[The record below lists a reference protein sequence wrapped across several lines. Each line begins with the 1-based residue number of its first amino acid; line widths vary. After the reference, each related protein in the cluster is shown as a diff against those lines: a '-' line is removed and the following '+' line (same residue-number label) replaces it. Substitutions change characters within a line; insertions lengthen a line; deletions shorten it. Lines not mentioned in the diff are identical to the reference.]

1 MSIPS
6 KRVYKST
13 AGKSKR
19 ECQGVF
25 DNPLGFA
32 CADSEILLL
41 FLRVRYFR
49 RVFDLGDP
57 WIIIQKSLAKMKTLS

>member
-1 MSIPS
+1 MSIPL
-6 KRVYKST
+6 KRVHELT

-19 ECQGVF
+19 EWQGIL

-49 RVFDLGDP
+49 RVFDLGNP
-57 WIIIQKSLAKMKTLS
+57 WIIIKKSLGKM

>member
-6 KRVYKST
+6 KRVHEST
-13 AGKSKR
+13 AGQSKR
-19 ECQGVF
+19 ECPGVL
-25 DNPLGFA
+25 DNPLRFA
-32 CADSEILLL
+32 CADSEVLLL

-57 WIIIQKSLAKMKTLS
+57 WIIIKKSLGKM